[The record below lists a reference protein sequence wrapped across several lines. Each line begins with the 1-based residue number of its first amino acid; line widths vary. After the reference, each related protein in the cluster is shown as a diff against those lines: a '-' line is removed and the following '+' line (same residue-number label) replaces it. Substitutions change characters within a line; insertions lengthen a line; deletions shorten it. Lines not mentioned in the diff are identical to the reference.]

1 MTHERAHLN
10 ARLEVQLRTVDLY
23 PDDLNAADELE
34 RIRALLL
41 DLDLRDQE
49 LERELDMI
57 LETGLWDW

>member
-1 MTHERAHLN
+1 MTHERVHLQ

-41 DLDLRDQE
+41 GLDLEEQS
-49 LERELDMI
+49 
-57 LETGLWDW
+57 